1 MENKKRKE
9 KKRTKKKM
17 GEKQKEMRLSNTTTK
32 EKKKMGDG
40 DGGGGDK
47 CTGQQQKKNQLNCAP
62 DVCVLLFWFGV
73 YTAAELFST
82 PVTTQVD
89 NVLTLI

>member
-1 MENKKRKE
+1 M
-9 KKRTKKKM
+9 
-17 GEKQKEMRLSNTTTK
+17 
-32 EKKKMGDG
+32 
-40 DGGGGDK
+40 GGGGINVQDNNK
-47 CTGQQQKKNQLNCAP
+47 RKKKNHLNCAP
-62 DVCVLLFWFGV
+62 DVCVLLFWFGF

>member
-1 MENKKRKE
+1 MA
-9 KKRTKKKM
+9 
-17 GEKQKEMRLSNTTTK
+17 TK
-32 EKKKMGDG
+32 ETKNGE
-40 DGGGGDK
+40 GGGGGGGNK
-47 CTGQQQKKNQLNCAP
+47 CTEQQQKKNQLNCAP

-73 YTAAELFST
+73 YTAAEFST

>member
-1 MENKKRKE
+1 MGGGINVQDNNKRK
-9 KKRTKKKM
+9 
-17 GEKQKEMRLSNTTTK
+17 
-32 EKKKMGDG
+32 
-40 DGGGGDK
+40 
-47 CTGQQQKKNQLNCAP
+47 KKNQLNCAP